1 MGRHSLPDPEDSADE
16 PSDDHDAENQD
27 WDDELTGQ
35 PGGGADSAAA
45 DPGAFAHPQ
54 TADSAGGYPYPGW
67 EQSGDTVGHFG
78 DQEAD
83 EDSADEELS
92 LIHI

>member
-45 DPGAFAHPQ
+45 DPGPSR
-54 TADSAGGYPYPGW
+54 TPDCR
-67 EQSGDTVGHFG
+67 FG
-78 DQEAD
+78 RR
-83 EDSADEELS
+83 LS
-92 LIHI
+92 LPRVGTAG